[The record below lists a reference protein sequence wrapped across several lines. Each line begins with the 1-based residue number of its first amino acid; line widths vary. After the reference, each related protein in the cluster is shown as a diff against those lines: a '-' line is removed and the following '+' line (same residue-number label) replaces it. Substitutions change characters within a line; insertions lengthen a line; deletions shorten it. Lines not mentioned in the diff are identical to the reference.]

1 MKTLFVVTLA
11 LLACISALAN
21 ENPSPTNV
29 GVYNFST
36 YAPGT
41 TSVQIIARNPN
52 RAYLLIQ
59 NQGNASV
66 IVKPDAFQSASEGI
80 IIAQQSSYEP
90 HPALVDSFYAKSNS
104 GTQTLLM
111 IEGLK

>member
-1 MKTLFVVTLA
+1 MKIFVLA
-11 LLACISALAN
+11 LTLLATISALAN
-21 ENPSPTNV
+21 ENPAPTNV

-36 YAPGT
+36 YSPT
-41 TSVQIIARNPN
+41 TASVQIIARNPN

-80 IIAQQSSYEP
+80 ILAPQSSYEP

-111 IEGLK
+111 IEGVK